1 MKKLIIIA
9 NLLISF
15 NAFSAEQ
22 PGAIQFDSYFDLD
35 EYRGQ
40 TYLGFM
46 EKHIKP
52 AMDVLATDGY
62 AVCGAEAIQTAFDAV
77 APKVQGKVK
86 KSFGGIANVIE
97 IASQLEGE
105 VVTLND
111 LPTKIR
117 SVDSS
122 VDIYDL
128 STFIGL
134 ACGGGVKIRYADE
147 NFGLNVHYDTREERS
162 GRSFGVGPTRA
173 ANDASDKEYLN
184 DLEEYV
190 RSSKKNLP
198 AFYRTMFEALLNS
211 DSRRYDEVTPEGQTV
226 MTDFLSVFTA
236 EQARNLMDDEV
247 SPHWDAA
254 LMEVTLLAAFHAGQ
268 DSIKLYYRDPNTNK
282 TTFTDTTYRQTP
294 CELPSVEQ
302 QAHLRDYWQF
312 SRNITDPKNCRRSG
326 INITKAEFR
335 KLGEDVSGYIAEY
348 YPEVFERVKKSM
360 GASARQGTN
369 LFKDLSY
376 FLISESTPA
385 KLTAKQVKEIADAW
399 VEMLGIVTKDAKDI
413 TAAIEG

>member
-1 MKKLIIIA
+1 MKHIISILG
-9 NLLISF
+9 LLVGF
-15 NAFSAEQ
+15 NAFAAEQ
-22 PGAIQFDSYFDLD
+22 PGEIQFDSYFDLD

-46 EKHIKP
+46 EKHVKP
-52 AMDVLATDGY
+52 AMDGIATDGY
-62 AVCGAEAIQTAFDAV
+62 AVCGADEIQTAFDAV

-86 KSFGGIANVIE
+86 RNFGGIDNVIE
-97 IASQLEGE
+97 IASKLEGE
-105 VVTLND
+105 TVTLND
-111 LPTKIR
+111 LPAKIR

-134 ACGGGVKIRYADE
+134 ACGGGVKIRYADD
-147 NFGLNVHYDTREERS
+147 NLGLNVHYDTTEERS

-190 RSSKKNLP
+190 KSSKKNLP
-198 AFYRTMFEALLNS
+198 AFYRTMFESLLNS
-211 DSRRYDEVTPEGQTV
+211 DSRGYAKVTPEGQTV

-268 DSIKLYYRDPNTNK
+268 DTIKLYYRDPNTNK

-294 CELPSVEQ
+294 CALPSAEQ
-302 QAHLRDYWQF
+302 AAHLRDYWQF

-335 KLGEDVSGYIAEY
+335 KLGEDISGYVAEY
-348 YPEVFERVKKSM
+348 YPEVFERVKSSM
-360 GASARQGTN
+360 GGSPRQGTN

-376 FLISESTPA
+376 FLISDKTPE
-385 KLTAKQVKEIADAW
+385 KFTAKQVKEIADAW
-399 VEMLGIVTKDAKDI
+399 IEMLGIITKDAKDI